1 MSEATT
7 TASRSTSAGGANGG
21 AGFTPAMP
29 SAVPMAG
36 IKPAPPTRHTPAVGT
51 PWLRYALL
59 AIGLLASVAISLR
72 YGAHP
77 LSWADLGQ
85 LWFDLNGATVPRA
98 TVATLVYD
106 IRLPRIV
113 AALAIGAGLSVA
125 GASYQGLFRNS
136 LVSPDILGAS
146 SGAAFGAALG
156 IMLSWS
162 VIGIQ
167 GLAFASGLGAVVLTY
182 GLSRGVGGGTFTLKL
197 VLTGMVVGSLGMAGV
212 AVIKTLADP
221 YSKLPLI
228 TYWLL
233 GSLSSVT
240 NLDVKLMLPP
250 LAIGVAVL
258 LALRWPLNVMA
269 LGEDEARALGVPTGT
284 VRLLTLLSATLV
296 TAVAVAVAGVIGWVG
311 LMVPH
316 LVRFVVGPNH
326 RDLLPASLLLGA
338 IFLLWADNLA
348 RWLFVV
354 ELPLGVVT
362 CACGIPVF
370 LALLRRASRTWN
382 D

>member
-1 MSEATT
+1 MNEATT
-7 TASRSTSAGGANGG
+7 TASRSTSVGG
-21 AGFTPAMP
+21 AGFAPAIRP
-29 SAVPMAG
+29 AAETAG
-36 IKPAPPTRHTPAVGT
+36 VNPAPPTTPPPAIAA
-51 PWLRYALL
+51 PWLLYSALAA
-59 AIGLLASVAISLR
+59 AIVGSVAISLR

-77 LSWADLGQ
+77 LSWSDLGQ
-85 LWFDLNGATVPRA
+85 LWFDVTGATVPRA
-98 TVATLVYD
+98 TVSSLVYD
-106 IRLPRIV
+106 IRLPRIL

-156 IMLSWS
+156 IMLAWS
-162 VIGIQ
+162 VLGIQ
-167 GLAFASGLGAVVLTY
+167 GLAFGSGLGAVALTY

-240 NLDVKLMLPP
+240 ALDVKLLLPP
-250 LAIGVAVL
+250 LVVGVVVL

-316 LVRFVVGPNH
+316 LVRFMIGPNH
-326 RDLLPASLLLGA
+326 RDLLPAALLLGA

-348 RWLFVV
+348 RWIFVV

-362 CACGIPVF
+362 CACGIPIF
-370 LALLRRASRTWN
+370 LVLLRRAARSWN

>member
-1 MSEATT
+1 MSCSATEQP
-7 TASRSTSAGGANGG
+7 ASHRAGSECPRA
-21 AGFTPAMP
+21 
-29 SAVPMAG
+29 AVG
-36 IKPAPPTRHTPAVGT
+36 PAVAKV
-51 PWLRYALL
+51 WLRYLLLGAALL
-59 AIGLLASVAISLR
+59 VSVAISLR

-77 LSWADLGQ
+77 LSWSDLGQ
-85 LWFDLNGATVPRA
+85 LWVDVTAATVPRA
-98 TVATLVYD
+98 TVSVLVFD
-106 IRLPRIV
+106 IRLPRIL

-125 GASYQGLFRNS
+125 GAAYQGLFRNS

-156 IMLSWS
+156 IMLSLS
-162 VIGIQ
+162 VVSIQ
-167 GLAFASGLGAVVLTY
+167 GLAFACGLGSVALTY
-182 GLSRGVGGGTFTLKL
+182 GLSRSVGGGTFTLKL

-212 AVIKTLADP
+212 AVLKTLADP

-240 NLDVKLMLPP
+240 ALDVKLLLPP
-250 LAIGVAVL
+250 LSVGVALL

-284 VRLLTLLSATLV
+284 IRVLTLLSATLV

-316 LVRFVVGPNH
+316 LVRFMSGPNH
-326 RDLLPASLLLGA
+326 RELLPTSLLAGA
-338 IFLLWADNLA
+338 LFLLWADNLA
-348 RWLFVV
+348 RWLCVV

-370 LALLRRASRTWN
+370 LVLLRRASRSWS